1 VDRELAAAAVICE
14 VFAEEFMLRLTG
26 DAAHDASTL
35 SGAPLQIDPGLSRTA
50 LASSRRDYDAF
61 ATQAFCCVAPVTTHA
76 GPRGNLQQ

>member
-26 DAAHDASTL
+26 DAAHDASIL